1 MPSLPG
7 QSEGGTDKE
16 IMPSVRCVMRYC
28 TCTYDEALEL
38 PSDVFLLCKKNMI
51 VEDLQKT
58 PEGRK
63 YLDDCERMA
72 KTEPDIEALKQKGL
86 EYRSVKE

>member
-7 QSEGGTDKE
+7 QGKGGDGIE
-16 IMPSVRCVMRYC
+16 IMPSVRRVMRYC
-28 TCTYDEALEL
+28 GCTFDEAMRL
-38 PSDVFLLCKKNMI
+38 PTDVFLLCSKNMFI
-51 VEDLQKT
+51 EDLQKT

-63 YLDDCERMA
+63 YLEDCERMT